1 MADDAKSKKGAAPE
15 AAMAGKPGETI
26 AVRGPVDGRWRGGKW
41 FGPTEITVDLSTITA
56 AQLAAI
62 EADPSLSVKRS

>member
-1 MADDAKSKKGAAPE
+1 MADDPKSKAAAP
-15 AAMAGKPGETI
+15 ATAGKKGETI
-26 AVRGPVDGRWRGGKW
+26 AVRGPVDGRWRGGLR
-41 FGPTEITVDLSTITA
+41 FGPTEITVDLSTITP